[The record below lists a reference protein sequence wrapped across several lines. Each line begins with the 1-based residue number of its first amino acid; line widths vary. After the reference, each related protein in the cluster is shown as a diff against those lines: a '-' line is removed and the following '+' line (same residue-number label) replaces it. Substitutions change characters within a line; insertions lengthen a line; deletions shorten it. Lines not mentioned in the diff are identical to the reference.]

1 MPEIFS
7 VQENIFS
14 LIYDFHLSK
23 NVYDSRAIYEANTVA
38 IFPWSEKDVYN
49 IERPE
54 KISHPSTDVL

>member
-23 NVYDSRAIYEANTVA
+23 NFYDLRAIYEANTVA
-38 IFPWSEKDVYN
+38 IFPWSEKYVYN

-54 KISHPSTDVL
+54 KIGHPSTDVL